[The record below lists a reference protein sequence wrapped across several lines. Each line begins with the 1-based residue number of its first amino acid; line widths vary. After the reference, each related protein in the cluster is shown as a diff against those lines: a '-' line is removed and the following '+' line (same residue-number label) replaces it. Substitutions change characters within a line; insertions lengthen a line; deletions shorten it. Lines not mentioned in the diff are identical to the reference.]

1 MPTSRYCSPERQPRD
16 AAEFFFINPDGHD
29 RRRARVV
36 EPLRLDFLQERTL
49 CAMLFYDVKN

>member
-36 EPLRLDFLQERTL
+36 EPLRLDFLQERTH
-49 CAMLFYDVKN
+49 CANQIE